1 MRLADHLLGVEFE
14 EVSVGGV
21 GAMWNICSKVSVYV
35 MYKAYRPVEG
45 TTDLYD
51 SSPMASED
59 KFTLTPLIAHTLV
72 DRHSCNAIRIFFTIA
87 YVFVQ

>member
-1 MRLADHLLGVEFE
+1 MRLADHLLGVEVE

-21 GAMWNICSKVSVYV
+21 GVMWNICSNVSVSIV
-35 MYKAYRPVEG
+35 CKAERPVEA

-59 KFTLTPLIAHTLV
+59 KLTLTPLVAHTLV
-72 DRHSCNAIRIFFTIA
+72 DGHSRNTIRIFFTIA